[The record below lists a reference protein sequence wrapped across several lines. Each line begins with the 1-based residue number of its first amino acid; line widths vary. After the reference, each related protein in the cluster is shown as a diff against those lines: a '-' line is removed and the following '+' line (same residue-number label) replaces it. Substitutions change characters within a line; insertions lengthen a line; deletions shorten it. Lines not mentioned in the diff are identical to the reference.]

1 MLSDDASHAAQSVLA
16 MRVIDAG
23 VQWIWQS
30 LVRDAVAVRLFF
42 WGVAALAS
50 LDCCS
55 FSFLVL
61 AFVGGLQ
68 LFTGS
73 SSTTCDPVAET
84 LNAILGV
91 SGVDCYVRTLSVVL
105 LRAYIMAPYCR
116 RSAAASLAGAWCW
129 QCYAD
134 TL

>member
-1 MLSDDASHAAQSVLA
+1 MQLHAFV
-16 MRVIDAG
+16 
-23 VQWIWQS
+23 
-30 LVRDAVAVRLFF
+30 F
-42 WGVAALAS
+42 WGLAALAS

-84 LNAILGV
+84 LNAIAGV
-91 SGVDCYVRTLSVVL
+91 SGVGCYGVRTFSVVL
-105 LRAYIMAPYCR
+105 LLRTLWPLLFDAER
-116 RSAAASLAGAWCW
+116 GLVVGVLAAFC
-129 QCYAD
+129 
-134 TL
+134 